1 MPRTKITSAFK
12 APRQVTGK
20 EGGSGKDEVEGPLV
34 TGRRHRKDNSE
45 WGKRM
50 EKELAQIEKRSEVA
64 VQKTAR
70 RQIHLDSGRETD
82 EISKTGDV
90 ITYVSE
96 SPVTMTTTMVL
107 ETVEANDEAKAL
119 DTGSVH
125 IPIHNAAVGKKIA
138 KDFGK
143 QGIFFGEVQSVEYDS
158 DDAEHKAP
166 FYVVDD
172 TDGDKEDFNEQELD
186 YGCELALQI
195 ALDDQDANEPS
206 DDFPSDGEEES
217 YRPPKVCLSSFAID
231 LCPTLTC
238 VVSHSQL
245 EKGQNKKIGC
255 VSNKRNASKEEMDPD
270 YSASDSDTVVV
281 KVWLFIDF
289 AHN

>member
-70 RQIHLDSGRETD
+70 RQIHLDSGREKD
-82 EISKTGDV
+82 MISKTGDV

-107 ETVEANDEAKAL
+107 PTVESNDEAEDL

-166 FYVVDD
+166 FYVVVY

-186 YGCELALQI
+186 YGSELALQI
-195 ALDDQDANEPS
+195 ALDDQDTNETS
-206 DDFPSDGEEES
+206 DDCPSDGEEES
-217 YRPPKVCLSSFAID
+217 YRPPKVCLSSISIH
-231 LCPTLTC
+231 LCRTLTC
-238 VVSHSQL
+238 DVFHSQL
-245 EKGQNKKIGC
+245 EKGQNKK
-255 VSNKRNASKEEMDPD
+255 N
-270 YSASDSDTVVV
+270 
-281 KVWLFIDF
+281 WLCFE
-289 AHN
+289 